1 MDKHELSKTDF
12 DLIEKGLNALLNSGP
27 DPALAEKNQGPAQH
41 VHGRVYRM
49 VGDRR
54 RGCLN
59 SLYIVRLLTQRGRE
73 VVTFPCRQCNAV
85 ETSSNRMIW
94 GNATMNV
101 VRPLGSAEIEKS
113 SEVEAGGNIHELAR
127 GSSAVFRPGEASDV
141 EMSSD
146 NLAGL
151 LRRVSEASTREIE
164 NLVGD
169 LQALRKKLHTDG
181 NRIQRDITE
190 YAELTQQVMQ
200 LTKII
205 SESVKK
211 LPTALSVKGGAVGG

>member
-1 MDKHELSKTDF
+1 LARSRRSSSPQKKNPKQNTRLGFFVASSSGLFWPGGGGLSG
-12 DLIEKGLNALLNSGP
+12 E
-27 DPALAEKNQGPAQH
+27 
-41 VHGRVYRM
+41 
-49 VGDRR
+49 
-54 RGCLN
+54 RGCPLDN
-59 SLYIVRLLTQRGRE
+59 VPNSFNIRSLYIVRLLTQRGRE
-73 VVTFPCRQCNAV
+73 VVTFPCRQCNVV

-113 SEVEAGGNIHELAR
+113 SEVEAGGNIRELAR

-141 EMSSD
+141 ETSSD

-211 LPTALSVKGGAVGG
+211 LPTAPSVNR

>member
-1 MDKHELSKTDF
+1 
-12 DLIEKGLNALLNSGP
+12 
-27 DPALAEKNQGPAQH
+27 
-41 VHGRVYRM
+41 
-49 VGDRR
+49 
-54 RGCLN
+54 
-59 SLYIVRLLTQRGRE
+59 
-73 VVTFPCRQCNAV
+73 
-85 ETSSNRMIW
+85 MIW
-94 GNATMNV
+94 GNATMNF

-113 SEVEAGGNIHELAR
+113 SEVEAGENIHELAR

-141 EMSSD
+141 EMSAD

-164 NLVGD
+164 NLTGD

-181 NRIQRDITE
+181 DRIQRDIAE
-190 YAELTQQVMQ
+190 YGELAQQVMQ

-211 LPTALSVKGGAVGG
+211 LPTAPRVNR

>member
-1 MDKHELSKTDF
+1 MRTAVTAHGGIEGPEVAGHQQEQTDDRDAQSRRCRPF
-12 DLIEKGLNALLNSGP
+12 GTRRGDRQNERAGWGRFVEIPAKGTLNSIGP
-27 DPALAEKNQGPAQH
+27 RSRHISMRPYNRA
-41 VHGRVYRM
+41 
-49 VGDRR
+49 DRR
-54 RGCLN
+54 K
-59 SLYIVRLLTQRGRE
+59 
-73 VVTFPCRQCNAV
+73 
-85 ETSSNRMIW
+85 W
-94 GNATMNV
+94 GDIGGAIMNIAK
-101 VRPLGSAEIEKS
+101 PLKSAEIEKS

-211 LPTALSVKGGAVGG
+211 LPTALSVNQ

>member
-1 MDKHELSKTDF
+1 MT
-12 DLIEKGLNALLNSGP
+12 
-27 DPALAEKNQGPAQH
+27 
-41 VHGRVYRM
+41 
-49 VGDRR
+49 
-54 RGCLN
+54 
-59 SLYIVRLLTQRGRE
+59 
-73 VVTFPCRQCNAV
+73 
-85 ETSSNRMIW
+85 W

-113 SEVEAGGNIHELAR
+113 SEVEAGGNIREAR

-141 EMSSD
+141 ETSSD

-151 LRRVSEASTREIE
+151 LRGVSEASTREIE

-211 LPTALSVKGGAVGG
+211 LPTAPSVNR